1 MNEWKNTKTE
11 NRMVERCP
19 WSMSLLQLVAADCL
33 ITHSLS
39 LSLFDLQFCWMT
51 VGQWSGGYDLARC
64 SLWSLCLRSWVGDG
78 ARLGW
83 VPGGRGWAP
92 GTPPGIM
99 PSICPPM
106 PPGDTPTAPGGNL
119 REHRGNNERH
129 CVMRSSALCSAL
141 YHKITDSKASLRWRS
156 LF

>member
-1 MNEWKNTKTE
+1 
-11 NRMVERCP
+11 
-19 WSMSLLQLVAADCL
+19 MSPVQLAAADCL
-33 ITHSLS
+33 FTRSLS
-39 LSLFDLQFCWMT
+39 LSLFDLQFGWMT

-83 VPGGRGWAP
+83 VPSGRGWAL

-119 REHRGNNERH
+119 GKYRGKSDI
-129 CVMRSSALCSAL
+129 MRSPALCSAL
-141 YHKITDSKASLRWRS
+141 YHMIIDSKASLWLRNVFLIYTLAKVWAH
-156 LF
+156 LIEMFL